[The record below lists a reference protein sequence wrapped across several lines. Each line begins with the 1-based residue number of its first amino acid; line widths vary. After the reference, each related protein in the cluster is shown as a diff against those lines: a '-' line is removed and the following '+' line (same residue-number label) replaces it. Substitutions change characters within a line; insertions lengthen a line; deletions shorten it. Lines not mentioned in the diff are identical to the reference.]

1 MNYNHLT
8 ENVDNIWW
16 MGQKCTFLAEVRKKR
31 LHISGT
37 FNFFDL
43 LIISREVGWVG
54 ECRDSACPRY
64 HFFVAFDLILLDFF
78 CDAHSKACGLHN
90 YGPLLFKLNS
100 TCIKIH
106 IE

>member
-1 MNYNHLT
+1 ML
-8 ENVDNIWW
+8 I
-16 MGQKCTFLAEVRKKR
+16 TFGGWVKNALFFSLSQEKKR

-78 CDAHSKACGLHN
+78 FATHIQ
-90 YGPLLFKLNS
+90 KLVGYTIMDLNFS
-100 TCIKIH
+100 N
-106 IE
+106 